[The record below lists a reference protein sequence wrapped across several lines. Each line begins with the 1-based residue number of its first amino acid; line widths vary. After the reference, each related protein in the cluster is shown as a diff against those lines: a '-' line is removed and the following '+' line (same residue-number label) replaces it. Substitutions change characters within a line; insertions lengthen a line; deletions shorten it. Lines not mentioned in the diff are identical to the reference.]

1 MPAMRRAAIVHTPRY
16 ACDIGA
22 HVFPM
27 EKFARVIDALA
38 RSSDLG
44 SADRIEP
51 PAATRD
57 ELLRA
62 HTAEYLDDL
71 AALRWTHR
79 TMWSELPLTEEI
91 VTAYA
96 YAAGG
101 TMVAAREAMARGMAV
116 NVGGGFHHAFADRA
130 EGFCYLNDLA
140 VAARAM
146 QSENRARRVAVVDLD
161 VHQGNGTAHLFE
173 DDDSV
178 YTLSI
183 HQEANYPVPKQ
194 RSDLDVGLANGVGD
208 AEYLA
213 RLDAALT
220 RVWEWRPE
228 LVLYQ
233 AGADP
238 YHDDL
243 LGGLALT
250 LEGLRERDRRVLE
263 GAAERAIPA
272 VVTLGGGYA
281 RKVEDTV
288 AIHVHTCSLA
298 IRLARDPIPR
308 T

>member
-1 MPAMRRAAIVHTPRY
+1 MPAMSRAAIVHTTRY
-16 ACDIGA
+16 ACDIGP

-27 EKFARVIDALA
+27 EKFGRVLDTLA
-38 RSSDLG
+38 ATGDLEQ
-44 SADRIEP
+44 ADRIEP
-51 PAATRD
+51 AAATRE
-57 ELLRA
+57 ELLGV

-71 AALRWTHR
+71 DGLRWTQR

-91 VTAYA
+91 VAAYR

-101 TMVAAREAMARGMAV
+101 TIVAAREAIARGMAV

-146 QSENRARRVAVVDLD
+146 QREGRVRRVAVVDLD
-161 VHQGNGTAHLFE
+161 VHQGNGTAHIFQ

-178 YTLSI
+178 FTLSI

-194 RSDLDVGLANGVGD
+194 QSDLDVGLENGVGD
-208 AEYLA
+208 AEYLK
-213 RLDAALT
+213 RLDGALA
-220 RVWEWRPE
+220 RVWEWGPE

-238 YHDDL
+238 FEEDL
-243 LGGLALT
+243 LGGLGLT

-263 GAAERAIPA
+263 GAAERGVPA

-281 RKVEDTV
+281 RQVEDTV
-288 AIHVHTCSLA
+288 AIHAHTCSLA
-298 IRLARDPIPR
+298 IRLARDPIAR